1 MISIEAM
8 LLAFE
13 KLIISLTLIAINPVA
28 SASAITQSVCI
39 TETNKL
45 SLDIL
50 LEVKGLIIW
59 LIS

>member
-13 KLIISLTLIAINPVA
+13 KLIISLGFIAINPVA
-28 SASAITQSVCI
+28 SASANAQSACI

-45 SLDIL
+45 RSDTF
-50 LEVKGLIIW
+50 LEVKGSII
-59 LIS
+59 